1 MLVHNELNKEKRPE
15 LEVNFLEH
23 AFKFKLAKSTD
34 CHSVHANV
42 IPYMPMSFRTC
53 QCHSVHANVIT
64 L

>member
-42 IPYMPMSFRTC
+42 IPYMLMSLRC
-53 QCHSVHANVIT
+53 EK
-64 L
+64 